1 MAVEKMSLAK
11 ALNESLRKALDTDPK
26 VLIMGEDVGKLGGV
40 FRITDGLQK
49 DFGEGRVIDTPL
61 AESGIVGTAIG
72 LALRGYR
79 PIVEIQFDGFV
90 FPAYDQI
97 VTQLA
102 KMHARALG
110 KVKMPV
116 VIRIPYGGG
125 IGAVE
130 HHSESPEALFAHVAG
145 LKVVSPSNASDAY
158 WMMQQA
164 VQSDD
169 PIIFFEPKRR
179 YWDKGELDTESIPG
193 PLHKAAVA
201 REGSD
206 LTLVAY
212 GPMVKVCLEA
222 AAAAQEEGKSVE
234 VLDLRSMSP
243 IDFDAVQASVEKTGL
258 LVVVHEAPVFYG
270 SGAEIAARITERCF
284 YHLEAPVLR
293 VGGYHAPT
301 RRPGWRTSTCRVS
314 TGCSMPSTAR
324 WRTEER
330 VVTTMTETS
339 ARFREFKM
347 PDVGEG
353 LTEAEIL
360 KWFVQPGDTVT
371 DGQVVCE
378 VETAKAAVE
387 LPIPF
392 DGVVHELRFPEGTT
406 VDVGEVIIA
415 VDVAPG
421 SGDAPAE
428 PEPVQ
433 EAVAEPAAEEAPKGR
448 QPVLVGYGVA
458 ESSTKRRARKGAE
471 IPGPAAAAAQAEIN
485 GHRAKVAESRP
496 LAKPPVRK
504 LAKDLGIDLATVTPT
519 GEGGVITRED
529 VHAAAAPAPA
539 EAPVRAEEA
548 VAAPAPVEA
557 VAPVGRETRIPVKGV
572 RKAIAQAM
580 VGSAFTAPHVTEFV
594 TVDVTRTMK
603 LVAELKEDKDMAGVR
618 VNPLLV
624 IAKALLVAIKRNPAV
639 NAAWDEANQ
648 EIVQKH
654 YVNLGI
660 AAATPRGLIV
670 PNIKDAHDKTL
681 PELGAALADLVS
693 TAREG
698 KTSPAAMAG
707 GTVTITNV
715 GVFGVDTGTPILN
728 PGESAI
734 LAVGAIKLQPWVH
747 KGKVKPRQVTT
758 LALSFDHRLVD
769 GELGSKVLADVAA
782 ILEQPKRLITWG

>member
-1 MAVEKMSLAK
+1 M
-11 ALNESLRKALDTDPK
+11 
-26 VLIMGEDVGKLGGV
+26 
-40 FRITDGLQK
+40 
-49 DFGEGRVIDTPL
+49 
-61 AESGIVGTAIG
+61 
-72 LALRGYR
+72 
-79 PIVEIQFDGFV
+79 
-90 FPAYDQI
+90 
-97 VTQLA
+97 
-102 KMHARALG
+102 
-110 KVKMPV
+110 
-116 VIRIPYGGG
+116 
-125 IGAVE
+125 
-130 HHSESPEALFAHVAG
+130 
-145 LKVVSPSNASDAY
+145 
-158 WMMQQA
+158 
-164 VQSDD
+164 
-169 PIIFFEPKRR
+169 
-179 YWDKGELDTESIPG
+179 
-193 PLHKAAVA
+193 
-201 REGSD
+201 
-206 LTLVAY
+206 
-212 GPMVKVCLEA
+212 
-222 AAAAQEEGKSVE
+222 
-234 VLDLRSMSP
+234 
-243 IDFDAVQASVEKTGL
+243 
-258 LVVVHEAPVFYG
+258 
-270 SGAEIAARITERCF
+270 
-284 YHLEAPVLR
+284 
-293 VGGYHAPT
+293 
-301 RRPGWRTSTCRVS
+301 
-314 TGCSMPSTAR
+314 
-324 WRTEER
+324 
-330 VVTTMTETS
+330 TTMTQTS

-392 DGVVHELRFPEGTT
+392 DGVVHELRFSEGTT
-406 VDVGEVIIA
+406 VDVGQVIIT

-421 SGDAPAE
+421 SE
-428 PEPVQ
+428 
-433 EAVAEPAAEEAPKGR
+433 EEAPVPAPAQEPVGEPEASAEEPKGR
-448 QPVLVGYGVA
+448 TPVLVGYGVA
-458 ESSTKRRARKGAE
+458 ESSTKRRPRKGAAAPE
-471 IPGPAAAAAQAEIN
+471 AAAVAAAVQAELN
-485 GHRAKVAESRP
+485 GHGAAAPVIDAPPVSRP

-504 LAKDLGIDLATVTPT
+504 LAKDLGIDLATVVPT
-519 GEGGVITRED
+519 GKDGIITRED
-529 VHAAAAPAPA
+529 VHAAAAPAASPA
-539 EAPVRAEEA
+539 APVAPE
-548 VAAPAPVEA
+548 APAPSVSEPAAAAVEVQA
-557 VAPVGRETRIPVKGV
+557 SARETRIPVKGV

-603 LVAELKEDKDMAGVR
+603 LVAELKEDKEMAGVR
-618 VNPLLV
+618 VNPLLI
-624 IAKALLVAIKRNPAV
+624 IAKALLVAIKRNPEV

-681 PELGAALADLVS
+681 PQLAAALGELVT
-693 TAREG
+693 TARDG

-782 ILEQPKRLITWG
+782 ILEQPKRLITWA